1 MGLWGG
7 SELWG
12 LREQRT
18 APGRVAAPRPR
29 PCMHAHPWDV
39 HPPSPHLSTRR
50 RNGKAAAVSP
60 VGPSSERKRKALFVP
75 LALRMRVAAQ
85 HERAATAAC
94 ALCSEG
100 ADSDLGGALLQYEY
114 EGMSTA
120 AGHAWLSVHDLCV
133 RASPVG
139 IGSAKVQFLAP
150 AAPPIDK
157 AGASRRGRG
166 VGGGRHKCAAS
177 T

>member
-1 MGLWGG
+1 MAVNCGVCVNSVLLPAEW
-7 SELWG
+7 
-12 LREQRT
+12 QRPAR
-18 APGRVAAPRPR
+18 APVCTRTPG
-29 PCMHAHPWDV
+29 MFT
-39 HPPSPHLSTRR
+39 PPSPHLSTRR